1 MGTTET
7 IGHIERKLGM
17 SETSRVSTFRGVRE
31 DADGRLRETTVEVL
45 DAGKRAKG
53 RRYAVNLRFEGGRE
67 GVIGNPA
74 ATLDEALADV
84 GVRLGLPPSPAAG
97 E

>member
-1 MGTTET
+1 MGNTEI
-7 IGHIERKLGM
+7 IGHIERELGM
-17 SETSRVSTFRGVRE
+17 TETSRVSTFRGVRE

-53 RRYAVNLRFEGGRE
+53 RRYAVNLRFEGGGE
-67 GVIGNPA
+67 GIVGDPA

-84 GVRLGLPPSPAAG
+84 GARFG
-97 E
+97 

>member
-7 IGHIERKLGM
+7 IGHIERELGM
-17 SETSRVSTFRGVRE
+17 SETSRVTTFRGIRE
-31 DADGRLRETTVEVL
+31 DADGSLREITVEVL

-53 RRYAVNLRFEGGRE
+53 RRYAVNLRFEGGGE
-67 GVIGNPA
+67 GIVGDPA

-84 GVRLGLPPSPAAG
+84 GARLG
-97 E
+97 

>member
-31 DADGRLRETTVEVL
+31 DADGRLRVCLFNGSDEMT
-45 DAGKRAKG
+45 
-53 RRYAVNLRFEGGRE
+53 NLRFEDDGE
-67 GVIGNPA
+67 AVIGNPA

-84 GVRLGLPPSPAAG
+84 GARLG
-97 E
+97 